1 MEERNI
7 SKQAIEETIEEP
19 EQVLTGDGESEVAER
34 RYGKQIIK
42 VAFEEL
48 KRKTKTIK
56 IISVW
61 KKKLKR

>member
-19 EQVLTGDGESEVAER
+19 EQVLPGDGESEVAER